1 MFCIYLHCG
10 SDNYPLGGQ
19 YIIMDQYGL
28 TNAGSLWVLNFQP
41 HRFQGIQLDYFHSQT
56 TMLRGI
62 GQIIVGEGM
71 TGRSYLGCFFLVAEQ
86 GTRVQLVSDMHR
98 PNKKLSYNVCI
109 SCSILF
115 YQISL
120 VWTIL
125 HMKHVP
131 VVFLF
136 SDARESLSNMW
147 IFYWKSCLVRKWAN
161 VVKAY
166 IIYIPPPV
174 IQWLW
179 WYIDTVKIVEKSYL
193 PIDFVIKNW

>member
-1 MFCIYLHCG
+1 MRNWSNNWWLRRNGQSILRVISACGRTWSHSFRVNVVPDLHVPNTE
-10 SDNYPLGGQ
+10 S
-19 YIIMDQYGL
+19 
-28 TNAGSLWVLNFQP
+28 SL
-41 HRFQGIQLDYFHSQT
+41 
-56 TMLRGI
+56 
-62 GQIIVGEGM
+62 
-71 TGRSYLGCFFLVAEQ
+71 
-86 GTRVQLVSDMHR
+86 
-98 PNKKLSYNVCI
+98 NVCI

-125 HMKHVP
+125 HMKPVP